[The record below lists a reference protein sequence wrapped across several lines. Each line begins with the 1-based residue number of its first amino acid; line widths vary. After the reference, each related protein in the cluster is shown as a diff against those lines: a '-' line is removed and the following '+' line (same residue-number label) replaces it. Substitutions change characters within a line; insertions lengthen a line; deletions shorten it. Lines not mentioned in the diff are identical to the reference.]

1 MFKVGVFLFAH
12 HITHCIVGTTTEY
25 ISAHLRRKGFPVI
38 VSPWLAG
45 QLYVVA
51 DCPKTIAESLPLS
64 LYLAVKNYTFI
75 SDEERAVVERFQ
87 SELPHPAWL
96 RIRSGEY
103 RGDMAQTFEQ
113 SPNGL
118 IEVLIVARR
127 FPYTMPRG
135 SRALIE
141 RSRLP
146 NDTTVS
152 DIIRDDAV
160 VGWKYK
166 GESYYMGLLLKAFHR
181 DRLEHIASPHID
193 DIRLHLESGWNKPFL
208 QATLVTFS
216 LQFLRVGDWARVLKG
231 SLRGELGQVISTD
244 HTFGTVGLESALD
257 GRLKEIEISLQDVE
271 RVFRIGDP
279 VRVVAGSYL
288 GLQGHIIQMDGPTFQ
303 ICQDGTN
310 EQVNI
315 NYLCNLTFDGLK
327 LGI

>member
-45 QLYVVA
+45 QLYVVV

-87 SELPHPAWL
+87 SALPHPAWL

-118 IEVLIVARR
+118 IKVLIVARC

-135 SRALIE
+135 S
-141 RSRLP
+141 
-146 NDTTVS
+146 
-152 DIIRDDAV
+152 
-160 VGWKYK
+160 
-166 GESYYMGLLLKAFHR
+166 
-181 DRLEHIASPHID
+181 
-193 DIRLHLESGWNKPFL
+193 
-208 QATLVTFS
+208 
-216 LQFLRVGDWARVLKG
+216 
-231 SLRGELGQVISTD
+231 
-244 HTFGTVGLESALD
+244 
-257 GRLKEIEISLQDVE
+257 
-271 RVFRIGDP
+271 
-279 VRVVAGSYL
+279 
-288 GLQGHIIQMDGPTFQ
+288 
-303 ICQDGTN
+303 
-310 EQVNI
+310 
-315 NYLCNLTFDGLK
+315 
-327 LGI
+327 